1 MNYEQS
7 VEYIL
12 SIPLFGKKNGHHNT
26 EVLLRKFGNPQD
38 FMKTIHVAGTNGKGS
53 VCSMLSYIYCE
64 AGLKVGFFSSP
75 HLIKINE
82 RFKINNVDI
91 TDEAFLSCFLKV
103 HGAVLEMV
111 EAGHTHPTFFETL
124 FCMAMVYF
132 KEQGVELVI
141 LETGLGGRLD
151 ATNMIKQPLVSVI
164 TQIDYDHVA
173 ILGDTLQKIAGEK
186 GGIIKKECP
195 TVLQSNQEEVVQVI
209 ENICKEQMSKL
220 YPVQPIDT
228 LISKRTYKTID
239 FSIQNKYYYYD
250 RLTVNSSAAYQIMNV
265 ATALTTVHV
274 IGSEIAVEASEVMR
288 ALEKFYWPGRMEVI
302 HDGLILDGA
311 HNLSGIKAFTQT
323 IRENYPNR
331 HITLLFAAMKD
342 KAYDE
347 MIEEICKCENI
358 KRIILTTIHEERCLD
373 LPKME
378 ETFRKYSDL
387 PIEIEL
393 SIEKVIDN
401 VTTTNGDLLCC
412 LGSLY
417 LVGEVKRILSGGN

>member
-26 EVLLRKFGNPQD
+26 EALLREFGNPQD
-38 FMKTIHVAGTNGKGS
+38 SMKTIHVAGTNGKGS

-75 HLIKINE
+75 HLIRINE
-82 RFKINNVDI
+82 RFKINNEDI
-91 TDEAFLSCFLKV
+91 TDENFLACFLKV
-103 HGAVLEMV
+103 HGIIEQMIK
-111 EAGHTHPTFFETL
+111 AGQPHPTFFETL

-132 KEQGVELVI
+132 ADQGVELVI

-173 ILGDTLQKIAGEK
+173 ILGNTLQKIAAEK
-186 GGIIKKECP
+186 GGIIKQDCP
-195 TVLQSNQEEVVQVI
+195 TVLQSDQNEVVEVI
-209 ENICKEQMSKL
+209 ENICLEQKSKL
-220 YPVQPIDT
+220 YPVQPIDY

-250 RLTVNSSAAYQIMNV
+250 RLTLNSSAPYQILNA
-265 ATALTTVHV
+265 ATALTTVQV
-274 IGSEIAVEASEVMR
+274 LACQIAVEQSEVVR
-288 ALEKFYWPGRMEVI
+288 ALEKFYWPGRMDVVHE
-302 HDGLILDGA
+302 GLILDGA
-311 HNLSGIKAFTQT
+311 HNLSGIKAFTAD
-323 IRENYPNR
+323 IHENYSNR
-331 HITLLFAAMKD
+331 RITLLFAAMKD

-347 MIEEICKCENI
+347 MIEEICKCESI
-358 KRIILTTIHEERCLD
+358 KRIILTTVHEERCLE

-378 ETFRKYSDL
+378 ETFRKYCDL
-387 PIEIEL
+387 PIEIENN
-393 SIEKVIDN
+393 IEKVIEQYK
-401 VTTTNGDLLCC
+401 TTNGDLLCC
-412 LGSLY
+412 VGSLY
-417 LVGEVKRILSGGN
+417 LVGEVKRILSGGY